1 MTRPSSTRTE
11 QERIDDVSLTWM
23 EEWLLDTHASMAVMY
38 GIADSAEVGSRLTT
52 LVVPMETVLD
62 KLDEVIKRVRGL

>member
-23 EEWLLDTHASMAVMY
+23 EEWLLDAHASMSVMHEMV
-38 GIADSAEVGSRLTT
+38 DNAEAGSRLTT